1 MVQIIDRQSKAGLI
15 MISQATDPQV
25 KWVVYWLMMQM
36 KTMITQIM
44 TAQGF
49 NVAVILSILVV
60 HRVLY
65 MKTN

>member
-1 MVQIIDRQSKAGLI
+1 MVQIIDRQSKAGHI
-15 MISQATDPQV
+15 IIAQATDPQV

>member
-15 MISQATDPQV
+15 MIAQATDPQV